1 MKIVKKK
8 NTYFMNLDSKDN
20 TSIIDKLLDVDFE
33 VIRLNNDVFSLVR
46 KNNKSNSNYTGKTST
61 NLIPTNVQK
70 IYALLNDKN
79 LPINNKVEGV
89 FEKLLSENELKIFKE
104 LLDSKK
110 IVSFKLSEKYKKG
123 IYKVNDSFSKHDSNT
138 KNASDHTTNNELDF
152 SEFDKNKWI
161 ILPNKFGLAFSKL
174 YKDQLECKDIIGL
187 KSFDSSYYI
196 IDSGL
201 YQNIKNKILELAIKN
216 DFEIKFIENKL
227 SLHKDLVKIVL
238 EILKEDGIIIEKR
251 KGIYLFI

>member
-1 MKIVKKK
+1 
-8 NTYFMNLDSKDN
+8 MNLDSKDN
-20 TSIIDKLLDVDFE
+20 LSLIDGLLDIDFE
-33 VIRLNNDVFSLVR
+33 VVRLNNDVFSLVR
-46 KNNKSNSNYTGKTST
+46 KSTSKSNSNYTDKTTTNSIST
-61 NLIPTNVQK
+61 NSIPSNVQK

-79 LPINNKVEGV
+79 LPINNKVEGA
-89 FEKLLSENELKIFKE
+89 FEKLLTENELKIFKE

-110 IVSFKLSEKYKKG
+110 IVSFKLSKKYKKG
-123 IYKVNDSFSKHDSNT
+123 IYKVNDSFNKHDSST
-138 KNASDHTTNNELDF
+138 KNSSNPITNNEPDF

-187 KSFDSSYYI
+187 KSFDSNYYI

-201 YQNIKNKILELAIKN
+201 YQDIKNKILELSIKN

-238 EILKEDGIIIEKR
+238 EILKEDGMIIEKR